1 MLGYKTYG
9 VLCMIIAFYYQAKTY
24 FFIIIIIIEIESMV
38 PVDNCVLYYQTKIT
52 INFWYRQE

>member
-24 FFIIIIIIEIESMV
+24 FIIIIIIEIESMV

>member
-24 FFIIIIIIEIESMV
+24 FIIIIIIIEFESMV

-52 INFWYRQE
+52 INF